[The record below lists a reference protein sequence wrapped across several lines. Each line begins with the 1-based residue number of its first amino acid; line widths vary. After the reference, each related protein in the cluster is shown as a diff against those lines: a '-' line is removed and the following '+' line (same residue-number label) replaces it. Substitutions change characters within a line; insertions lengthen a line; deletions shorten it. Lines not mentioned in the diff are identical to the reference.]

1 MQHDG
6 KHNKLAQDFCT
17 GSVWPRGA
25 SYLFPV
31 WSNALACSAILDMKN
46 QRDKLHQY
54 QKRITKLTDRETA
67 IAKECLARG
76 QKSKALLALRRK
88 KYQESLLAKTDL
100 QLEQLQQLTSD
111 VEFATV
117 QKDVLFGL
125 QQGTLVLNQ
134 IHAEMG
140 GIDRVERLLEESA
153 EARAYER
160 EISDMLGGKMSNADE
175 DEVEDE
181 LEQLQKEVSGVKES
195 EASSLPSMPNA
206 ELKNP
211 DADTDSV
218 EVQQKARARARAEAS
233 RQPAK
238 PIAA

>member
-1 MQHDG
+1 MGNTPSSH
-6 KHNKLAQDFCT
+6 KISAQD
-17 GSVWPRGA
+17 R
-25 SYLFPV
+25 
-31 WSNALACSAILDMKN
+31 AILDMKN

-67 IAKECLARG
+67 IAKECLVRG

-117 QKDVLFGL
+117 QKDVLYGL

-140 GIDRVERLLEESA
+140 GIDRVEKLLEESA
-153 EARAYER
+153 EARAYEH
-160 EISDMLGGKMSNADE
+160 EISEMLGGKMSNADE
-175 DEVEDE
+175 DDVEDE
-181 LEQLQKEVSGVKES
+181 LERLQKEVNGMKEP
-195 EASSLPSMPNA
+195 EVPSLPNAPNA
-206 ELKNP
+206 ELKSS
-211 DADTDSV
+211 DADVESV
-218 EVQQKARARARAEAS
+218 DAQRKARARARAEAS
-233 RQPAK
+233 RQPAE